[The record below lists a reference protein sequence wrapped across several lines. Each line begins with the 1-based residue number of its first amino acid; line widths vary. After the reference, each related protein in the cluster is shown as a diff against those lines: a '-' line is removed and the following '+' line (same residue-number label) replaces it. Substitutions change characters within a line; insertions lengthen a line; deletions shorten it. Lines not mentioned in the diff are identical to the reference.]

1 MRIALLTTARA
12 WRGSGTSFTHI
23 AQGLAAR
30 GHVLQLLSAAPA
42 VTAELAARGLRA
54 RELPIRH
61 SGFREARALARAL
74 DEFAADLVIADKPRD
89 LRLGALASL
98 SRMYIAYCDCRRPG
112 EAMKIAACFT
122 QGDSDYL
129 MSGRN
134 GVFYDRAG
142 RDWDATIV
150 RIVDNPI
157 SIRQAFLAPY
167 KKFVRIIEEQVT
179 RFAAAKEKEA
189 EDRMLVTATVP
200 P

>member
-1 MRIALLTTARA
+1 VRIALLTTARA

-98 SRMYIAYCDCRRPG
+98 SRSFALVYRHNVG
-112 EAMKIAACFT
+112 
-122 QGDSDYL
+122 
-129 MSGRN
+129 
-134 GVFYDRAG
+134 
-142 RDWDATIV
+142 
-150 RIVDNPI
+150 
-157 SIRQAFLAPY
+157 
-167 KKFVRIIEEQVT
+167 
-179 RFAAAKEKEA
+179 AAAPPR
-189 EDRMLVTATVP
+189 DVTV
-200 P
+200 